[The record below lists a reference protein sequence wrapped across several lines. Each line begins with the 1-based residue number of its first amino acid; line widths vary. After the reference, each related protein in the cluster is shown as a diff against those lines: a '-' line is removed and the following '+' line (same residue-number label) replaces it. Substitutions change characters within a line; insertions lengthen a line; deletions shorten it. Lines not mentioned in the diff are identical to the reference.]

1 MYLRYKNFLESQIRD
16 KAKAKEIEMQNNKWF
31 AVQQLDD
38 VSNYKSKEKIN
49 KDLHRKKEVEL
60 KDFLESQIQHK
71 RNISQREVIGKY
83 GSRGMNQEEYSLF
96 FLLYILAFLLYLINR
111 KLLLDIN
118 NKKTE
123 IQKKID
129 IQKSFNND
137 FFGTINFSNQN
148 IDMYSHKIK

>member
-1 MYLRYKNFLESQIRD
+1 MYSRYKNFLESQIRD

-49 KDLHRKKEVEL
+49 KDLYRKKEVEL

-83 GSRGMNQEEYSLF
+83 GSRGMNQEEY
-96 FLLYILAFLLYLINR
+96 LINR

-118 NKKTE
+118 KNKIE

-129 IQKSFNND
+129 IQRSFNND
-137 FFGTINFSNQN
+137 ISGT
-148 IDMYSHKIK
+148 